1 MTVTTTNPTEQAAA
15 ETLATL
21 IYEHTGF
28 SESRCLR
35 IAWGMIVLGNKKD
48 DTEDEA

>member
-1 MTVTTTNPTEQAAA
+1 MTVTMNPTEQAAA

-35 IAWGMIVLGNKKD
+35 IAYGVIRLGDKKE
-48 DTEDEA
+48 DTEEDA